1 MSSQTPG
8 SRDSLLEAADTCQAT
23 LDDTSRLLAETQLIL
38 LEISHKLDALMQH
51 LGVPYE
57 KPPS

>member
-1 MSSQTPG
+1 MRFQTLG
-8 SRDSLLEAADTCQAT
+8 SRDGLLEAADTCQTA
-23 LDDTSRLLAETQLIL
+23 LDDTSRLLSDRHLIL

-57 KPPS
+57 